1 MTTPTEQLLPGD
13 ADPLWGPVLTSLT
26 TCLCATLT
34 AAGRPACACCLVWG
48 AGPPAHDWC
57 DCDCGD
63 GSGQAWV
70 RLVRLDPI
78 TDYGTASGGRC
89 GAWRM
94 RAVIEAGVSR
104 CVAVAGPDGSA
115 PGCEQRETDALS
127 ALADAR
133 LLRQAIA
140 CCDALADL
148 RVEPDT
154 MRPTGPQGGCAGAI
168 MQITVE
174 A

>member
-48 AGPPAHDWC
+48 ASPPAHDWC
-57 DCDCGD
+57 DCDCDD

-70 RLVRLDPI
+70 RLVRWDPI
-78 TDYGTASGGRC
+78 VDYGANSGGRC
-89 GAWRM
+89 DNRRM
-94 RAVIEAGVSR
+94 RAVIEVGISR
-104 CVAVAGPDGSA
+104 CVAVAGPDGQSA
-115 PGCEQRETDALS
+115 PECAQREADALS

-133 LLRQAIA
+133 LMREAI
-140 CCDALADL
+140 CCDALSDL
-148 RVEPDT
+148 LVELDT
-154 MRPTGPQGGCAGAI
+154 MRPTGPQGGCAGVI